1 MIIQRTKF
9 FLLILALILAI
20 FLTPKI
26 AWLSHTQRTK
36 GFIAF
41 EGKGEADDQVVRS
54 YTGIW
59 GDTLVYGGIPT

>member
-20 FLTPKI
+20 FLTPK
-26 AWLSHTQRTK
+26 
-36 GFIAF
+36 
-41 EGKGEADDQVVRS
+41 VVRS